1 MTDAEGLIDMEA
13 LSKLIASCALLLWPI
28 VFAVLLYKLF
38 GPIRA
43 LVESARG
50 RKFSIK
56 VAGNELS
63 MEEASEQQRLVL
75 SDLQSKL
82 AELEKRLGEQPR
94 ALKAPVPVLPLRS
107 SRRILWVDDKPRH
120 NSYLISTLKDRGVTV
135 DTVQSTT
142 EALEHLRLG
151 GYDIVISDMAR
162 PEGDRAGIALIHAV
176 RGLGL
181 SVPVYLYCSA
191 WAEQHLR
198 SEAMEAG
205 AAGITASGTTLL
217 SLLPLGEEPLKA

>member
-1 MTDAEGLIDMEA
+1 MDQVPDMESLA
-13 LSKLIASCALLLWPI
+13 KLIASCASLLWPV

-63 MEEASEQQRLVL
+63 MEEASEQQRVVL

-82 AELEKRLGEQPR
+82 AELEKRLAARGPEAMAPR
-94 ALKAPVPVLPLRS
+94 ASLPLRS
-107 SRRILWVDDKPRH
+107 NKRILWVDDKPKH

-135 DTVQSTT
+135 DTSQDSAD
-142 EALEHLRLG
+142 ALQRLQG
-151 GYDIVISDMAR
+151 SGYDIVISDMAR
-162 PEGDRAGIALIHAV
+162 PEGDQAGISLIRAM

-181 SVPVYLYCSA
+181 KVPVYLFCSS
-191 WAEQHLR
+191 WAAENLR
-198 SEAMEAG
+198 DQALDAG

-217 SLLPLGEEPLKA
+217 SMLPLGEPPQS